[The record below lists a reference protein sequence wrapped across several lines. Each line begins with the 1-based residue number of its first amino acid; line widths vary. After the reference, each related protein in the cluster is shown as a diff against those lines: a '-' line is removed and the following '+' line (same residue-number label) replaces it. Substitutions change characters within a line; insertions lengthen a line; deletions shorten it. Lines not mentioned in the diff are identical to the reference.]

1 MQEDGGLKARSF
13 IPGEMSEI
21 SSSSSTRTDVAKA
34 NTPAIRITLQRASE
48 LCGSDLADRF
58 LDMVISDGWGE
69 DSSLFGYVNAILD
82 PNEDFDDWLSTLTV
96 DPVIV
101 STMFNKIGAE
111 LRLDP
116 TGEDN
121 DDLVRRVA
129 DVSYRLTDVIA
140 ERELLA
146 AAPGPGPGGAAEEA
160 DEDGTDE
167 GGGCGRSDEAESGV
181 FELRLRLEN
190 LETEVRLLRQR
201 NYTRMRALGDF
212 LDAHTLMPMPEGG
225 GGSGRVDGR
234 LGKLFLEFCG
244 S

>member
-1 MQEDGGLKARSF
+1 M
-13 IPGEMSEI
+13 
-21 SSSSSTRTDVAKA
+21 AKA
-34 NTPAIRITLQRASE
+34 KTPAIRITLQRASE

-58 LDMVISDGWGE
+58 LDMVLSDGWGE

-82 PNEDFDDWLSTLTV
+82 PNEDFDDWFSTLTV

-116 TGEDN
+116 TVEDN
-121 DDLVRRVA
+121 DDLVRRVS
-129 DVSYRLTDVIA
+129 DVSYRLTDAIA

-146 AAPGPGPGGAAEEA
+146 AAPGPGGGNAAYAE

-212 LDAHTLMPMPEGG
+212 LDAHTLMPIPMPEGG
-225 GGSGRVDGR
+225 GGGGGGRVDGR